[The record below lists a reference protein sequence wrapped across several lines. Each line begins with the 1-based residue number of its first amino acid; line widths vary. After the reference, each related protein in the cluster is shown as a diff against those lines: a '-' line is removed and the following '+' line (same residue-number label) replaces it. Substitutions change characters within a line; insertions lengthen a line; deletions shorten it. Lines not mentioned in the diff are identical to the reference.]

1 MVLPIRKAALLTAL
15 AVVGL
20 VLFPAG
26 TGPFTATH
34 GPLTAVSVVGHTILE
49 FVLICIL
56 PATTVIIHVKSCA
69 RQQIGVVPV
78 NRPDRTPI
86 PALRC

>member
-1 MVLPIRKAALLTAL
+1 MLLSIRNAALLTAL

-20 VLFPAG
+20 ALFPAG
-26 TGPFTATH
+26 AGPFTATH
-34 GPLTAVSVVGHTILE
+34 GPITAVSVVGHTILE

-56 PATTVIIHVKSCA
+56 PSIMVTRIQSFRPQQVGVIPPISA
-69 RQQIGVVPV
+69 
-78 NRPDRTPI
+78 DRAPI